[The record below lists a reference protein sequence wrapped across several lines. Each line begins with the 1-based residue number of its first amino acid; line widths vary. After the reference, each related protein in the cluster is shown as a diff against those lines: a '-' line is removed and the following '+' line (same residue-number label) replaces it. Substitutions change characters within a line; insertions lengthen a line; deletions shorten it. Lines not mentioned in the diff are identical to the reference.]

1 VALAL
6 PFHDGVIDS
15 ALPGNRARNL
25 ETPRRT
31 LKSPSSGV
39 VLWKPGIVL
48 ADRIT
53 PVTRRPIV
61 AVAEPHARPSA
72 VRSQVGATRSLLG
85 SLANARAALDRAVE
99 VAETAGRETGTDAA
113 RVTAAAETYRAQAKF
128 DDVLITAFRQLTAL
142 MEERGL
148 R

>member
-1 VALAL
+1 MAFAL
-6 PFHDGVIDS
+6 PFHNDVIDS
-15 ALPGNRARNL
+15 ALPGYRARSL

-48 ADRIT
+48 ADRIA
-53 PVTRRPIV
+53 PVTRRPVV
-61 AVAEPHARPSA
+61 AVAEPSARPSA
-72 VRSQVGATRSLLG
+72 ARSQIGATRSLLG
-85 SLANARAALDRAVE
+85 SLATARQALDRAVQ
-99 VAETAGRETGTDAA
+99 VAEEARRQADGDTA
-113 RVTAAAETYRAQAKF
+113 RVAAAAETYRAQAKL

>member
-1 VALAL
+1 M
-6 PFHDGVIDS
+6 DS
-15 ALPGNRARNL
+15 AFSRSRTRAL

-39 VLWKPGIVL
+39 ILWKPGIVL
-48 ADRIT
+48 ADRIA
-53 PVTRRPIV
+53 PVTRRPVV
-61 AVAEPHARPSA
+61 AVAEPSARPPA

-85 SLANARAALDRAVE
+85 SLEQARAALDRAVE
-99 VAETAGRETGTDAA
+99 VAEAAGREARSDAA
-113 RVTAAAETYRAQAKF
+113 RVTAATETYRAQAKF
-128 DDVLITAFRQLTAL
+128 DDVLTTAFRQLTAL

>member
-1 VALAL
+1 M
-6 PFHDGVIDS
+6 DS
-15 ALPGNRARNL
+15 AFVRYRTRTL

-31 LKSPSSGV
+31 LKPPSSGI

-48 ADRIT
+48 ADRIA
-53 PVTRRPIV
+53 PVTRRPVV
-61 AVAEPHARPSA
+61 AVAEPSARPPA

-85 SLANARAALDRAVE
+85 SLAQAREALDRAVQA
-99 VAETAGRETGTDAA
+99 AEAAGREARSDAS
-113 RVTAAAETYRAQAKF
+113 RVTAATETYRAQATL
-128 DDVLITAFRQLTAL
+128 DDVLTTAFRQLTVL